1 MMEHDLKFL
10 NQREELGHNDYALK
24 KKKEKSNLYHEVFK

>member
-24 KKKEKSNLYHEVFK
+24 KKKKGEMQCLS